1 MIQQVQQA
9 VFDPER
15 FLVDI
20 EETCRAI
27 GAPYSQEKT
36 LKVLESFQAS
46 FARGAVLW
54 RITNRPGDA
63 LNYRFYERVSIDAVS
78 CAVEAKLFQP
88 NHPLSELIVS
98 WTALYPGA
106 AQQSCDFDAEQGF
119 SKIWVYLGDMRPLSD
134 ILSAPHVPLS
144 IRKHATTFYNLGL
157 ELVRHVA
164 ADFTSNT
171 INIYFRVQGL
181 LTLERAR
188 SLVRLSDPAYLLE
201 CGEVEEMRRLLNPVG
216 FTFAVTMDYSTGD
229 IKRVGIYAL
238 KLAPGTYPAMD
249 ERLKVFFTRAPSYD
263 EVEMNAIAWSFGK
276 HGARYGWGH
285 SLSYACLQRRL
296 RNTYSVWMSSVSSP

>member
-9 VFDPER
+9 VFDPEK

-20 EETCRAI
+20 EETCCAI
-27 GAPYSQEKT
+27 GAPYSKEKT
-36 LKVLESFQAS
+36 LKVLEAFQDS
-46 FARGAVLW
+46 FALGAVLW
-54 RITNRPGDA
+54 RITDRPGDA

-78 CAVEAKLFQP
+78 CAVEAKLLKP

-98 WTALYPGA
+98 WSALYPGA
-106 AQQSCDFDAEQGF
+106 AQQSCDFDAERGF
-119 SKIWVYLGDMRPLSD
+119 TKIWVYLGDMRPLSD
-134 ILSAPHVPLS
+134 ILSVPQVPLS
-144 IRKHATTFYNLGL
+144 IRTYASTFHELGL

-171 INIYFRVQGL
+171 INIYFRGHGP

-188 SLVRLSDPAYLLE
+188 SLVRLADPAYLLE
-201 CGEVEEMRRLLNPVG
+201 REEAEEMRQLLNPVG
-216 FTFAVTMDYSTGD
+216 FTFAVTMEYSTGE

-263 EVEMNAIAWSFGK
+263 EEEMNAIAWSFGK
-276 HGARYGWGH
+276 RGARYVKAER
-285 SLSYACLQRRL
+285 SYCGGLVPLMRQWNSA
-296 RNTYSVWMSSVSSP
+296 MSS

>member
-1 MIQQVQQA
+1 MIQQVRRA

-27 GAPYSQEKT
+27 GAPYSQGET
-36 LKVLESFQAS
+36 MKVLQTFQAS

-54 RITNRPGDA
+54 RITDLPGDA

-78 CAVEAKLFQP
+78 CAVKGKLLQP
-88 NHPLSELIVS
+88 NQPLSQLIVS
-98 WTALYPGA
+98 WSSLYPGV
-106 AQQSCDFDAEQGF
+106 AQQSCDFDAERGLT
-119 SKIWVYLGDMRPLSD
+119 KIWVYLGDMRPLGD
-134 ILSAPHVPLS
+134 ILGAPHVPKS
-144 IRKHATTFYNLGL
+144 MRNHATTFYNLSL
-157 ELVRHVA
+157 NVIRHVA

-171 INIYFRVQGL
+171 VNIYFRAHGA

-188 SLVRLSDPAYLLE
+188 SLVRLADPAYLLE
-201 CGEVEEMRRLLNPVG
+201 REEVEGMRQLLNPTG
-216 FTFAVTMDYSTGD
+216 FTFAVTMDYITGE

-249 ERLKVFFTRAPSYD
+249 EKLKVFFAQSPSYD
-263 EVEMNAIAWSFGK
+263 EEEMNAVAWSFGK
-276 HGARYGWGH
+276 HGARYVKAER
-285 SLSYACLQRRL
+285 SYCGGLVPLMRQWNSA
-296 RNTYSVWMSSVSSP
+296 MSS